1 MHCQIEYVTSGSNNG
16 TLCGKLA
23 VAECADCGAA
33 ICADCQLECCGD
45 SFCELCYNYHATHDC
60 VRKPVQN
67 ERQTFPSGGFWYS
80 SRRTS

>member
-16 TLCGKLA
+16 TLCGKPA

-45 SFCELCYNYHATHDC
+45 SFCEPCYDYHVTHFC
-60 VRKPVQN
+60 VRKPVHN
-67 ERQTFPSGGFWYS
+67 ERQPSPFGDRKQG
-80 SRRTS
+80 